1 MRVILAACVLLVAIA
16 GGLAFAQPQYG
27 ARGKPQR
34 IASLNLCLD
43 QQVLLLADVQNI
55 ASVTW
60 LAADPFSSS
69 MAARAAEVP
78 RRNRGYAEEILPLR
92 PDLIVAGAYTTPFTV
107 RMLRRA
113 GYNVDVLDAP
123 ADLNGVRQQVRMMGD
138 LLREQE
144 RATALVAAFDAT
156 LAAAAPRPD
165 EALARAAIFQPGG
178 FTAGAGAFEDS
189 LLRAAGFANVAAEAG
204 IDRYGYLSLEQLML
218 LNADFIV
225 SPEYL
230 PGRPSLG
237 EQVLHHPALLRAG
250 VRSRL
255 VEVPSRLWNCSGPMN
270 ADAVRLL
277 AEARR

>member
-1 MRVILAACVLLVAIA
+1 MRLILAACLAVAVIA

-34 IASLNLCLD
+34 VASLNLCLD
-43 QQVLLLADVQNI
+43 QQVLMLADVQNL
-55 ASVTW
+55 ATVTW
-60 LAADPFSSS
+60 LAADPFASG
-69 MAARAAEVP
+69 MAARAAQVP
-78 RRNRGYAEEILPLR
+78 QRNRGYAEEILPLR

-123 ADLNGVRQQVRMMGD
+123 ADLDGVRQQVRIMGD

-144 RATALVAAFDAT
+144 RATALIAAFDAT
-156 LAAAAPRPD
+156 LAAAAPRPG
-165 EALARAAIFQPGG
+165 ETTARAAIFQPGG

-189 LLRAAGFANVAAEAG
+189 LLRAAGYTNIASEAG
-204 IDRYGYLSLEQLML
+204 IGMYGYLSLEQLML
-218 LNADFIV
+218 LDADFVV

-230 PGRPSLG
+230 PGRPSMG
-237 EQVLHHPALLRAG
+237 EQVLHHPALLRAS

-255 VEVPSRLWNCSGPMN
+255 VEIPSRLWNCPGPMN